1 MPGMGA
7 KSASLADALF
17 SRTQQRVLGLLF
29 GASETP
35 LHLNEL
41 VRRAGVGSGAVQRE
55 LGRLVAAGL
64 VLRQES
70 GRQVMFQ
77 ANRASPVFEDLRTL
91 VRKTSGLA
99 DALRSALSP
108 LADRIASAFV
118 FGSVAKG
125 TDTADSDIDL
135 MVIAESISY
144 ADVYPL
150 LTALESELG
159 RRISPTIY
167 SPADWRLRLAQANA
181 FVTRVRHLPTI
192 PVIGLAPGEPIDAT
206 AGKPARPEAGATRSR

>member
-1 MPGMGA
+1 MG
-7 KSASLADALF
+7 SNPTSLADALF

-29 GASETP
+29 GASDVP

-64 VLRQES
+64 VLRQVS
-70 GRQVMFQ
+70 GRQVMFR
-77 ANRASPVFEDLRTL
+77 ANAASPVFEELRSL

-99 DALRSALSP
+99 DALRHALLP
-108 LADRIASAFV
+108 VADRIASAFV

-135 MVIAESISY
+135 MVIAEALSY
-144 ADVYPL
+144 GDVYPL

-167 SPADWRLRLAQANA
+167 SPADWQLRLEQANA
-181 FVTRVRHLPTI
+181 FVTRVRHLPTL
-192 PVIGLAPGEPIDAT
+192 PVIGPAPGEPFDAT
-206 AGKPARPEAGATRSR
+206 AGKPARSAAGAARRR

>member
-1 MPGMGA
+1 MGT
-7 KSASLADALF
+7 ASTGLADALF

-29 GASETP
+29 GVAEGP

-64 VLRQES
+64 VLRQVS
-70 GRQVMFQ
+70 GRQVMFR
-77 ANRASPVFEDLRTL
+77 ANAASPVFEELRSL
-91 VRKTSGLA
+91 VLKTSGLA
-99 DALRSALSP
+99 DLLRAALAP
-108 LADRIASAFV
+108 MANRIESAFI

-125 TDTADSDIDL
+125 ADTAGSDIDL
-135 MVIAESISY
+135 MVIGDAVSF
-144 ADVYPL
+144 ADLYPL
-150 LTALESELG
+150 LVGPEAELR

-167 SPADWRLRLAQANA
+167 SLADWHLRLEQANA

-192 PVIGLAPGEPIDAT
+192 PVIGRAKKAEHD
-206 AGKPARPEAGATRSR
+206 

>member
-1 MPGMGA
+1 MPIMG
-7 KSASLADALF
+7 SETTSLADALF

-29 GASETP
+29 GVPGGP

-55 LGRLVAAGL
+55 LGRLVAARL
-64 VLRQES
+64 VLRKVS

-77 ANRASPVFEDLRTL
+77 ANAASPVFEEVRGL

-99 DALRSALSP
+99 DMLRTALRP
-108 LADRIASAFV
+108 IADRIASAFL

-125 TDTADSDIDL
+125 TDTTDSDIDL
-135 MVIAESISY
+135 MIIAESLSY

-150 LTALESELG
+150 LAALESELG

-167 SPADWRLRLAQANA
+167 SPADWQLRLEQANA

-192 PVIGLAPGEPIDAT
+192 PVIDQTSRALPGTSDEMSSRARV
-206 AGKPARPEAGATRSR
+206 GSPAQ